1 MLQGTVV
8 FHAISR
14 SDVRKEL
21 QEQSISPTEK
31 LVDEI
36 MEHLEVMAQ
45 LEVDEGV
52 REEWAIDTITE
63 ALDEIESDD

>member
-1 MLQGTVV
+1 MLQDTVV

>member
-1 MLQGTVV
+1 MLQDTVV

-36 MEHLEVMAQ
+36 MEHLKVMAQ

-52 REEWAIDTITE
+52 REE
-63 ALDEIESDD
+63 